1 MLAEIKFFQGFKFAV
16 LSQYNQRII
25 APAQRSL
32 KSKYA
37 HHTMYLVQAS

>member
-1 MLAEIKFFQGFKFAV
+1 MLAEIKFFQNFKFAV
-16 LSQYNQRII
+16 LSHGNQRIM
-25 APAQRSL
+25 APDQHSL